1 MDVIL
6 RNEVVETAKAGD
18 KVIITGMPIV
28 VPDVSQ
34 LFGKS
39 AEARREDFGGRG
51 RGKNDCFG

>member
-28 VPDVSQ
+28 VPDVGQ
-34 LFGKS
+34 LFGKT
-39 AEARREDFGGRG
+39 AEARRDDFGGRG
-51 RGKNDCFG
+51 RGEF